1 MSSSIACQ
9 VISLGKLL
17 RVGDCFVVP
26 PYQRNYA
33 WEEEQYALFWN
44 DISKT
49 FFDSVHEYFLGSFVF
64 DNSCKPDLRVID
76 GQQRLTTACVLIS
89 ALRGLLDQGGRQK
102 IAELIEKNFLAKS
115 DYKEQQLTSTIVLNS
130 NNRRFYDAY
139 IFEKNSYDA
148 VYGLTKDESL
158 TPSNR
163 SLAECFCYMHRKIGE
178 LLDGGRSLEDIA
190 SAIMSALNH
199 RVFLIRIDVKD
210 DYNAFLV
217 FETLNDRGVELS
229 EADLLKNHMF
239 AVSREQLAETQ
250 ANWEGMEQNLGN
262 AQPLKFVRHHWMATR
277 GALSERGLYADLKQS
292 ICVPE
297 AAIDYSRALCDAAE
311 LYAALGSAE
320 HHLWN
325 SFSGAEFEVVHA
337 GLKSIEVMRSEQLY
351 IVLLAALSV
360 DAAGFPGLLR
370 MLVNF
375 SFRYGT
381 ICNFS
386 ASNLSTPFIAAA
398 RHIRQTGKADA
409 QDIFDRFLARLYPDD
424 AQFHSAFSRK
434 TSRNNAL
441 ARHILAALNDFLAPA
456 EASAGEGR
464 PQARLDHVLRLEHIL
479 PKRYQNAWQATRK
492 EFPGGPEKYIYRLG
506 NLTLISEEL
515 NHELGNA
522 PFDIKREQFAKQSLD
537 ITRRIA
543 ESAKWTAEEIN
554 RRQNWMAGLAV
565 KIWKR
570 PD

>member
-17 RVGDCFVVP
+17 RLGDTFVVP

-33 WEEEQYALFWN
+33 WEEEQYAQFWS

-49 FFDSVHEYFLGSFVF
+49 IFNSDHEYFLGSIVF
-64 DNSCKPDLRVID
+64 DNSAAPDLRVID
-76 GQQRLTTACVLIS
+76 GQQRLITTSVLIS
-89 ALRGLLDQGGRQK
+89 ALRGRLDAAGNHK
-102 IAELIEKNFLAKS
+102 LAEIIEKNFLARS
-115 DYKEQQLTSTIVLNS
+115 DYRHHALTPCVILNS
-130 NNRRFYDAY
+130 NDKAFYDAH
-139 IFEKNSYDA
+139 IFEKCPYEALNSMAHDETLA
-148 VYGLTKDESL
+148 V
-158 TPSNR
+158 SNR
-163 SLAECFCYMHRKIGE
+163 LLAECYCHMYRKIDE
-178 LLDGGRSLEDIA
+178 LHEAGRKLEDIA
-190 SAIMSALNH
+190 GAIMSALNH

-229 EADLLKNHMF
+229 EADLLKNHLF
-239 AVSREQLAETQ
+239 AVSNDLLADAQ
-250 ANWEGMEQNLGN
+250 ANWESMEQNLGN
-262 AQPLKFVRHHWMATR
+262 APPLKFIRHHWMATH
-277 GALSERGLYADLKQS
+277 GVISERGLYSDLKNS
-292 ICVPE
+292 IATPE
-297 AAIDYSRALCDAAE
+297 AALEYSQSLCDAAE
-311 LYAALGSAE
+311 LYAALGGAE

-325 SFSGAEFEVVHA
+325 SFSGADYDSVHA
-337 GLKSIEVMRSEQLY
+337 GLKSVEVMRSEQLY

-360 DAAGFPGLLR
+360 DSAGFPDILR

-375 SFRYGT
+375 SFRYST

-386 ASNLSTPFIAAA
+386 ASNLSAPFIAAA
-398 RHIRQTGKADA
+398 RHIRQNGKAQA
-409 QDIFDRFLARLYPDD
+409 PDIFNRFLARLYPDD

-441 ARHILAALNDFLAPA
+441 ARHILAAINGHLSPPPVN
-456 EASAGEGR
+456 EVEGGEET
-464 PQARLDHVLRLEHIL
+464 RLDHVLRLEHIL
-479 PKRYQNAWQATRK
+479 PKRYQNSWQAPRK

-506 NLTLISEEL
+506 NMTLIPEEL

-522 PFDIKREQFAKQSLD
+522 PFDVKREEFAKQNLD

-543 ESAKWTAEEIN
+543 EANKWTAEEIN

-565 KIWKR
+565 KIWR
-570 PD
+570 AP